1 MTIDFLPLLPLHHHP
16 REGEGRGEAGSSQVS
31 LDLRKA
37 DQQRGFYAR
46 HLVSTVPR
54 LGVGAIQGMG
64 QQKPCPYPQSR
75 TGAMTPNLAAEKH
88 GGMEKRRQKGGDRQG
103 PPRSPEGKKFEG
115 TDTGGQGL
123 SVLHAAWQGRHPL
136 PQGYGYCIAHVV
148 LLTAQAGSHSLM
160 GRGLGLG
167 GGQILAPRHLTSS
180 RA

>member
-1 MTIDFLPLLPLHHHP
+1 MIIDFLPLLPLQKLLGHHHP
-16 REGEGRGEAGSSQVS
+16 REEEGRGEAGSSQVS

-88 GGMEKRRQKGGDRQG
+88 GSMGKRRQKGGATGRAPPG
-103 PPRSPEGKKFEG
+103 PLK
-115 TDTGGQGL
+115 
-123 SVLHAAWQGRHPL
+123 
-136 PQGYGYCIAHVV
+136 
-148 LLTAQAGSHSLM
+148 
-160 GRGLGLG
+160 RGEKV
-167 GGQILAPRHLTSS
+167 
-180 RA
+180 

>member
-1 MTIDFLPLLPLHHHP
+1 MIIDFLPLFPWQKLLGHHHP
-16 REGEGRGEAGSSQVS
+16 REEEGRGETGSSQVS

-88 GGMEKRRQKGGDRQG
+88 GSMEKRRQKGGQQAG
-103 PPRSPEGKKFEG
+103 PPRSPEKRGKSLKALI
-115 TDTGGQGL
+115 QGAKGSL
-123 SVLHAAWQGRHPL
+123 SSMQP
-136 PQGYGYCIAHVV
+136 
-148 LLTAQAGSHSLM
+148 
-160 GRGLGLG
+160 GRGDTLF
-167 GGQILAPRHLTSS
+167 PR
-180 RA
+180 AMDIA